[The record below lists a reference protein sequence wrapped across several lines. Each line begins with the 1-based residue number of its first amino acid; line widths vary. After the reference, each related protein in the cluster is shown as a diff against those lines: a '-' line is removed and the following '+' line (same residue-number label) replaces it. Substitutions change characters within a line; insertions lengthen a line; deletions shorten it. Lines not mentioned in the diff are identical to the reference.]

1 MLKAL
6 NSPGREMSDATT
18 KVGIVFTATDGSAAG
33 LKAVEQAVKKAAD
46 VAVEG
51 SSKTA
56 LAAKDAALK
65 STQAVQAAHD
75 THVRLYRD
83 MANARETLGIRA
95 ERTVRQEIQQTQAA
109 YQTLA
114 RSGALSAR
122 EMARA
127 QDATLAKVRELK
139 RELGEVSRLQR
150 MEQIG
155 QAGAAGAAGAAVA
168 YRVANNP
175 ITAAKDLE
183 TAQADLRIALMRKG
197 GVVPEDAYKEI
208 MRQAVALGNSLP
220 GSTKDFVSAAT
231 ALSEQGMPL
240 SAITGGGLTA
250 SAQFGVLAKMDQYQ
264 SATSIAKMREAYG
277 LADGDLAEMANLM
290 QKAKNAYGI
299 APDDFRAVAQYAAPT
314 YNTLGLTG
322 KENARDLL
330 AVQGIAASVGL
341 ENTSFGTNFAMMLSR
356 TSQIDARLGGKG
368 EAAKEAREVLSK
380 HGIDLNFYG
389 KDGKFKGL
397 ENMFSELDK
406 LKPLTDIDRMHVLD
420 KLFGVEASRPASIM
434 IQKGG
439 LQAFRESRA
448 KLDEQADIGPRIAQ
462 KTSTL
467 ASKEEAAGGTWENT
481 KATAAKGL
489 AAAKGEVM
497 DSINSSLGDTVQPVL
512 EKYPGLGTGAIAASA
527 LGVGIP
533 TTWAALGTLKTMMG
547 TQAGIKAL
555 SSIPGIATAS
565 SLAARLPVIPK
576 GVGLGAIGASLGG
589 AVLSSMYGEESTAAR
604 YGSAALSGAGMGAT
618 LGSVVPILGTGVGAA
633 GGAALGM
640 AIQGISDLLKKDP
653 KPTNVKADI
662 RVGLAPGLVLQGQT
676 VETNGP
682 AGVKLDTGNIWSGA
696 PQ

>member
-1 MLKAL
+1 
-6 NSPGREMSDATT
+6 MSDATT

-277 LADGDLAEMANLM
+277 LADGDLPEMANLM

-489 AAAKGEVM
+489 AETKGQAL
-497 DSINSSLGDTVQPVL
+497 DTINDGLTAVQPVL
-512 EKYPGLGTGAIAASA
+512 EKYPGLGTGAITAGA
-527 LGVGIP
+527 LGAGAA
-533 TTWAALGTLKTMMG
+533 TSWASLRMLQGVMG
-547 TQAGIKAL
+547 TGAGLRAV